1 MKRCIFVTLMMVTLA
16 GQGCLGV
23 DKPFW
28 EHQQVDVKEP
38 HPAPLLPPPP
48 VTPDLIDEANAA
60 QKLDALA
67 AELTRDETEPVV
79 QPAPPRQKP

>member
-1 MKRCIFVTLMMVTLA
+1 MKRSIFVTLMTATLA

-38 HPAPLLPPPP
+38 PAAPLPPPPP

-79 QPAPPRQKP
+79 PPAPPPHKP